1 MYLIIVGAG
10 SIGVSVMKIALQD
23 GHDVA
28 IIERDEARARETAQN
43 YDAIVL
49 HADVAHGGILDEAG
63 VDRADALIATTADD
77 AINLMAMFLGRE
89 HEVKTLVSLV
99 AEKEH
104 QGMFERLGVQVL
116 VDPEKILAQH
126 LYNRLRKPKVED
138 VVSLTHGEQ
147 IFEAALKEQ
156 APLVGIT
163 IAEARQQGLLSKHI
177 MIIALRRGRH
187 VTRLPTEDTMLK
199 AKDHLIVFAQE
210 PLDEAQY
217 NPFTG

>member
-1 MYLIIVGAG
+1 MYFIIVGAG
-10 SIGVSVMKIALQD
+10 SIGISVMKIALQD

-28 IIERDEARARETAQN
+28 IIERNEMRARETAQN

-49 HADVAHGGILDEAG
+49 HADVSHGSILDEAG
-63 VDRADALIATTADD
+63 VHRADALIATTSDD

-89 HEVKTLVSLV
+89 HEVTTLVSLV
-99 AEKEH
+99 DEKEH

-138 VVSLTHGEQ
+138 VLSLTHGEQ

-156 APLVGIT
+156 APLVGKT
-163 IAEARQQGLLSKHI
+163 IAEARQQGLLSKHLLI
-177 MIIALRRGRH
+177 VVLRRGHH
-187 VTRLPTEDTMLK
+187 VTKLPEEDTLLK

-217 NPFTG
+217 DPFTG